1 FTGGYLSANHTKT
14 VEHCYNLYIYAH
26 VAFRLLPTQPHQ
38 HGNTPTDLLILQRY
52 DPKQNF
58 VSRR

>member
-1 FTGGYLSANHTKT
+1 LTGGYLSANHTKT
-14 VEHCYNLYIYAH
+14 VEHCYNQDTYAP
-26 VAFRLLPTQPHQ
+26 VAFRLPPTLPHQ

-58 VSRR
+58 VSHR